1 MGFRFRKSIKLLPG
15 VRINIS
21 KSGVSTSV
29 GPRGFTTTIGH
40 GKVRRTVGIP
50 GTGLSYTEQHSL
62 RSAAAPVRSRSSG
75 SWLWVGLLGLIAVL
89 GWPDTW
95 WFLALAAV
103 VVLWSCARAPSSAA
117 LAMPREIAAEPIAA
131 APGARAPAAP
141 RGVML
146 PLNVDLLREVVT
158 YESETEPGIAR
169 IASLARTEC
178 SCPDFAPRAEF
189 APLDLR
195 RLCKH
200 LQRALLDHHRAEL
213 PELFVAMLEDAK
225 LTRNARFR
233 VEHALGHDIG
243 FSYTPGRGWVNI
255 FMRKRRA
262 KDLRDVHTGPYERH
276 GFNVDE
282 QRWSYAKGPANARL
296 VRELLKRP
304 E

>member
-1 MGFRFRKSIKLLPG
+1 MGFRFRKSVKLFPG
-15 VRINIS
+15 VRINFS
-21 KSGVSTSV
+21 KSGVSTTV
-29 GPRGFTTTIGH
+29 GPRGFKTTIGH
-40 GKVRRTVGIP
+40 GKVRQTVGIP
-50 GTGLSYTEQHSL
+50 GTGISHTEQHSL
-62 RSAAAPVRSRSSG
+62 SSAAAPAPARSSG
-75 SWLWVGLLGLIAVL
+75 SWVWVVLLGVIAVL

-95 WFLALAAV
+95 WFLVVAAV
-103 VVLWSCARAPSSAA
+103 VVAWSFARAPSSTA
-117 LAMPREIAAEPIAA
+117 LDMREIAAEPIAA
-131 APGARAPAAP
+131 APAAPAPAAT

-146 PLNVDLLREVVT
+146 SLNLDLLREVVT
-158 YESETEPGIAR
+158 YDSETEPGVAR
-169 IASLARTEC
+169 IASLQRMEC
-178 SCPDFAPRAEF
+178 SCPDFARRAEF

-225 LTRNARFR
+225 LTNNSRFR

-255 FMRKRRA
+255 FVRRRLA

-282 QRWSYAKGPANARL
+282 QRWSYAKAPDNARV
-296 VRELLKRP
+296 VRALLKQP
-304 E
+304 T